1 MSIAVSILQADHGDA
16 ITIRVTLPTCD
27 APYNILIDGGP
38 SSCFELD
45 NGYGAEAGPLQLW
58 LDSLCVQNQ
67 KVDLVVL
74 THVDDDH
81 IGGLL
86 RVYEND
92 RYKKVLNSEVW
103 FNSGKLIAK
112 ELREEVPANS
122 EIMLGT
128 SSGPYTSIGQGVTFD
143 QRLNDWH
150 KSERKLVEA
159 GQEISFSHGTIKI
172 LSPSK
177 ENLKKLL
184 KKWERERPSDLT
196 STSNDYEKSFSEL
209 GKDDRFK
216 EDGSTPNGSSIAFLI
231 ECGKSKALFLGDAL
245 PSTICNSLTLLGYT
259 EQNPLKV
266 GLCKVAHHGSKANL
280 NEKLLSLVCADQY
293 VISTDGSRH
302 GLPNKQALARIRRLS
317 PSSRILFNYPKLI
330 EQILLPDEL
339 ESNREFFGP
348 IVDEMVL

>member
-1 MSIAVSILQADHGDA
+1 MPIAVTILQADHGDA
-16 ITIRVTLPTCD
+16 IAIRVTSQTGD

-38 SSCFELD
+38 SSCFALD
-45 NGYGAEAGPLQLW
+45 NGYGPEPGALKLW
-58 LDSLCVQNQ
+58 LDSLFLKNQ
-67 KVDLVVL
+67 KIDLVIL

-86 RVYEND
+86 RAYEND
-92 RYKKVLNSEVW
+92 RYKEILNNEVW

-112 ELREEVPANS
+112 KLRAEVPANS
-122 EIMLGT
+122 DIILGI

-150 KSERKLVEA
+150 IFERKLVEA
-159 GQEISFSHGTIKI
+159 GQQIPFKHGMITI
-172 LSPSK
+172 LSPSI

-196 STSNDYEKSFSEL
+196 SSSNDYGKSFSEL
-209 GKDDRFK
+209 GEDDHFK
-216 EDGSTPNGSSIAFLI
+216 EDSSIPNGSSIAFLI
-231 ECGKSKALFLGDAL
+231 ESGDSKALFLGDAL

-280 NEKLLSLVCADQY
+280 NERLLSLVCADQY

-302 GLPNKQALARIRRLS
+302 GLPNKQALARIRRHS
-317 PSSRILFNYPKLI
+317 PSSRILFNYPNLI

-339 ESNREFFGP
+339 ESNREFFSHIADE
-348 IVDEMVL
+348 IVL